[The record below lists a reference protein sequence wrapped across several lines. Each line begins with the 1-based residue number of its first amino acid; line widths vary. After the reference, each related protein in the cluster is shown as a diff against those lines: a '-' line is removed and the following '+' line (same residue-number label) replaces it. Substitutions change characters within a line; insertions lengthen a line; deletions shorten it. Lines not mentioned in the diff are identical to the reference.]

1 MATSTPEE
9 IASMHAHVDAQVTY
23 ELRELPQMLKAQL
36 TVFSAHLLEAVMVE
50 HALSRSSPAVRRTPL
65 LEDSSTAP
73 NGTPREKRQFGEV
86 AGGTTAECAAVCCCC
101 PLTVMNLLITV
112 VYRVPAGLCR
122 KAFARKRK
130 RQRMP
135 QKKGLLQRPSEP
147 HERTREELEAELK
160 RVKEEV
166 NITAGAGAGSR
177 RVDGLPETGDFKEQE
192 MWDRFYG
199 TGFWRSPSQRESS
212 L

>member
-1 MATSTPEE
+1 MFST
-9 IASMHAHVDAQVTY
+9 
-23 ELRELPQMLKAQL
+23 
-36 TVFSAHLLEAVMVE
+36 HLVEAVMVE

-65 LEDSSTAP
+65 LADSSPAP
-73 NGTPREKRQFGEV
+73 KGTLREKRQFREV

-101 PLTVMNLLITV
+101 PFTVMNLLITV

-122 KAFARKRK
+122 KAFAKKSKRHL
-130 RQRMP
+130 MP
-135 QKKGLLQRPSEP
+135 RKKGLLQRPGEP
-147 HERTREELEAELK
+147 DERTRELEAELK
-160 RVKEEV
+160 RVKEEE
-166 NITAGAGAGSR
+166 NITAGAGAASR